1 MDLQTVKSVINVPIE
16 IEADT
21 FSHYGIEIKSVSFE
35 IEKDNETINFY
46 GEIRPLNGNKI
57 KDDISIVFIFYQKG
71 GNISKIEESHIY
83 SESFFKID
91 TISDYIS
98 FSSLKSL
105 NNFVN
110 RLCGIKIYAK
120 KI

>member
-91 TISDYIS
+91 TISGQSENPVAILPPVFRGQS
-98 FSSLKSL
+98 EK
-105 NNFVN
+105 
-110 RLCGIKIYAK
+110 RLRETV
-120 KI
+120 